1 MENRIQTH
9 LYNPV
14 MKIMATLNIKSG
26 SVLGNKGDITLKF
39 SSKEEKKAY
48 VKANLKEAKQPLLN
62 GTEPLK
68 AVVEQ
73 QQFES
78 ELEAWAQENGYVLA
92 EDKPIHYE
100 PLRFLSF
107 SATKPA
113 KVRRLAEFMTKEEW
127 NCKILSSVTMKRL
140 GLKGSPKLSKV
151 LVSLGVPMRKV
162 ELMLSGSVKSVQ
174 ASNVSYVTC
183 DEAYIEDQGN
193 SIYYS
198 SCQATDDR
206 ARWSGD
212 DSYCRVE
219 EDLDAIESGLFLW
232 CIGDPMHK
240 DGKGY
245 IARAKLRLLTDYDGY
260 AKGLYIDRPYGAHQL
275 LMDNVQD
282 LVNWWSNYCREQGY
296 GNQPIYLAPTWQRE
310 DGEGANFE
318 YRFGG
323 RSKAMYCP
331 SAELGYQDTMT
342 NGYGPYSFFKR
353 LGVESGTWL
362 KKAYLARPKQDNV
375 YLCSLKDVDYNAQ
388 KAAFVTPNVADKPWR
403 GFITD
408 SQKYMAY
415 MFIKYLGMPD
425 SKFEFD
431 SNNQVLAKYKGRSL
445 VGYGTSHSIQ
455 FKYDH
460 RVFLDVREGKTEVF
474 YNPLEELGFAKT
486 EELPYSYSSYNK
498 TLTVDNNLA
507 EAGFYRPVDADIP
520 IDKHGNVIVNR
531 DRFSYPVDLPYVD
544 KGGRVVIPTQRYN
557 KTYSPSSLGAN
568 TDLSIFPWANAI
580 DMPYNI
586 DGNTLTVTTDVEG
599 YYAEALDIAKNQP
612 FTREV
617 IDDSYTE
624 LKVTKNLEKFG
635 YAKAWPRSTFKNH
648 FESDTYNYM
657 FFKSPCRF
665 KGYVVRVNWPEEGYM
680 PPCNLED
687 VPTSPINQTISY
699 KSSWKD
705 IYDIEDEVYGDRVL
719 NRLPDPYFSEEEGFE
734 SMDYNDIVIPD
745 DDF

>member
-1 MENRIQTH
+1 
-9 LYNPV
+9 
-14 MKIMATLNIKSG
+14 MKDMSNLKIKANS
-26 SVLGNKGDITLKF
+26 SLGNKGDITLKF
-39 SSKEEKKAY
+39 SSKEDKKAY
-48 VKANLKEAKQPLLN
+48 VKANLKEPKQPLLN

-73 QQFES
+73 QQFEL
-78 ELEAWAQENGYVLA
+78 ELEAWATEQGYVLA
-92 EDKPIHYE
+92 LEDKPVHYE

-113 KVRRLAEFMTKEEW
+113 KVKRLAEFMTKEEW
-127 NCKILSSVTMKRL
+127 NCKILSSLTMKRL

-162 ELMLSGSVKSVQ
+162 ELMLGGSVKSVV
-174 ASNVSYVTC
+174 ASNVSYVTS

-198 SCQATDDR
+198 SCQATDSR
-206 ARWSGD
+206 AKWSGG

-245 IARAKLRLLTDYDGY
+245 IARAKLRLLTDYEGY
-260 AKGLYIDRPYGAHQL
+260 TKGLYIDRPYGAHQL

-282 LVNWWSNYCREQGY
+282 LVDWWSDYCAEQGY

-310 DGEGANFE
+310 DGEGADFE

-323 RSKAMYCP
+323 RSKSMYCP
-331 SAELGYQDTMT
+331 SATLGYQDTMT
-342 NGYGPYSFFKR
+342 NGYGPYTFFKR

-403 GFITD
+403 GFI
-408 SQKYMAY
+408 SQEQKRLAYFALKYVG
-415 MFIKYLGMPD
+415 KPEPD
-425 SKFEFD
+425 SKFDFSGMTCEVKFTIGNKSIIID
-431 SNNQVLAKYKGRSL
+431 SYGSSL
-445 VGYGTSHSIQ
+445 
-455 FKYDH
+455 FKVSYDH
-460 RVFLDVREGKTEVF
+460 RIIMSMSHNNYLTIESDG
-474 YNPLEELGFAKT
+474 LSDLGFAKA

-507 EAGFYRPVDADIP
+507 EAGFYRAVDADIP

-531 DRFSYPVDLPYVD
+531 DGFSYPVDLPYVD

-557 KTYSPSSLGAN
+557 KTYSPNSLGAN

-580 DMPYNI
+580 DLPYNI

-599 YYAEALDIAKNQP
+599 YYAKALDIFKHQP
-612 FTREV
+612 FSKV

-624 LKVTKNLEKFG
+624 LKVTKDIPELG
-635 YAKAWPRSTFKNH
+635 YLMPVYRDYWQSAFDTVYWRQSYDLPGRPRYSVK
-648 FESDTYNYM
+648 
-657 FFKSPCRF
+657 
-665 KGYVVRVNWPEEGYM
+665 VVDVNWPEEGYM
-680 PPCNLED
+680 PPCNLD
-687 VPTSPINQTISY
+687 DAPTSPINQAISY

-745 DDF
+745 NDF

>member
-1 MENRIQTH
+1 MS
-9 LYNPV
+9 
-14 MKIMATLNIKSG
+14 TLTIKSG
-26 SVLGNKGDITLKF
+26 SLIGNKGDITLKF
-39 SSKEEKKAY
+39 SSKEDKKAY
-48 VKANLKEAKQPLLN
+48 VKANLKADKQPILD

-73 QQFES
+73 QQFEA
-78 ELEAWAQENGYVLA
+78 ELEAWACEQGYVLA

-113 KVRRLAEFMTKEEW
+113 KVKRLAEFMTKEEW
-127 NCKILSSVTMKRL
+127 NCKVLSSVTMKRL

-151 LVSLGVPMRKV
+151 LVSLGVPNRKV
-162 ELMLSGSVKSVQ
+162 ELMLGGSVKSVQ
-174 ASNVSYVTC
+174 ASNVSYVTN

-198 SCQATDDR
+198 SCQATDSR

-212 DSYCRVE
+212 DSYNRVE
-219 EDLDAIESGLFLW
+219 EDLYAIESGLFLW

-282 LVNWWSNYCREQGY
+282 LVDWWSDYCAEQGY

-310 DGEGANFE
+310 DGEGADFE

-323 RSKAMYCP
+323 RSKSMYCP
-331 SAELGYQDTMT
+331 SAEVGYQDTMT
-342 NGYGPYSFFKR
+342 NGYGPYTFFKR
-353 LGVESGTWL
+353 LGVESGSWT
-362 KKAYLARPKQDNV
+362 KRAYLARPKQDNV
-375 YLCSLKDVDYNAQ
+375 YLCSLKDVDYNSQ

-445 VGYGTSHSIQ
+445 VGYGTSYSIQ

-474 YNPLEELGFAKT
+474 YNLEELGFAKT

-507 EAGFYRPVDADIP
+507 EAGFYRAVDADIS
-520 IDKHGNVIVNR
+520 INKYGEVVVNR
-531 DRFSYPVDLPYVD
+531 HGFSYPVDLPYVD
-544 KGGRVVIPTQRYN
+544 KTGKVVIPTQRYN
-557 KTYSPSSLGAN
+557 CTYSPNSLGAN
-568 TDLSIFPWANAI
+568 TDISIFPWANAI
-580 DMPYNI
+580 DLPYKI
-586 DGNTLTVTTDVEG
+586 DGNTLTVTTDVKG
-599 YYAEALDIAKNQP
+599 YYAKALDIFKHQP
-612 FTREV
+612 FSKV

-624 LKVTKNLEKFG
+624 LKVTKDIPELG
-635 YAKAWPRSTFKNH
+635 YLMPVYRDWQSAFDTVYWRQSYDLPGRPRYSVK
-648 FESDTYNYM
+648 
-657 FFKSPCRF
+657 
-665 KGYVVRVNWPEEGYM
+665 VVDVNWPEEGYM
-680 PPCNLED
+680 PPCDLSD
-687 VPTSPINQTISY
+687 APIRGTAYAPSY
-699 KSSWKD
+699 TSSWQD
-705 IYDIEDEVYGDRVL
+705 VFDVEDDMYGERVL
-719 NRLPDPYFSEEEGFE
+719 NRLPDPYFSEEYDDTVVL
-734 SMDYNDIVIPD
+734 DYDDI
-745 DDF
+745 DF